1 MNLAQFSTHQILKID
16 NERYYYVLE
25 KSIAPF
31 IQELKNLN
39 LKEFNI
45 NPRYLLRGSVITL
58 FSAHIST
65 VELILP
71 SKQMVKKM
79 NIEELN
85 EDQINQMHEKVS
97 ILIKES
103 EDNGQVS
110 ELDMQLAIWDVMEDF
125 NIPPHQIGALIQ
137 VHGEQIIGE
146 ALAKQLIGIL

>member
-1 MNLAQFSTHQILKID
+1 MVLPFHKYQILKIN
-16 NERYYYVLE
+16 NEKYFYVLE
-25 KSIAPF
+25 KSLVPF
-31 IQELKNLN
+31 VQELKHFDLR
-39 LKEFNI
+39 EFNT
-45 NPRYLLRGSVITL
+45 NPSYFLKK
-58 FSAHIST
+58 T
-65 VELILP
+65 VVPIYEFYIANIELVLP
-71 SKQMVKKM
+71 SKQMVKRM

-97 ILIKES
+97 VLIKES
-103 EDNGQVS
+103 ESNGQVS